1 MTTIIPSVEIPF
13 GDSTLDLKV
22 DFTRSKQINSAF
34 GGFVAAYQKVTGLD
48 LQACIAIVAL
58 GSGKDVADVEAALY
72 AQGLNVVKEPLERY
86 LNLLA
91 NGGREKS
98 AA

>member
-1 MTTIIPSVEIPF
+1 MTTIPTVEIPF
-13 GDSTLDLKV
+13 GDTTLDLKV
-22 DFTRSKQINSAF
+22 GLAQSKQINSAF

-58 GSGKDVADVEAALY
+58 GADKPAPEVEAALY
-72 AQGLNVVKEPLERY
+72 AQGLHVLKAPLERY

-91 NGGREKS
+91 NGGREK
-98 AA
+98 AAA